1 MHDEFERLDT
11 LFWVCVLIPQSR
23 HEALD
28 GCYDAIAL
36 LGLLAVS
43 CYIIISG
50 IKRDVDE
57 MPILGLGTRRP
68 DGVGPRSDLIEMGG
82 MAIVKCEQLLDLS
95 LGRAGEPGFGDLGND
110 RVALR
115 SPCLAL
121 AAQSHCACKEHCR
134 AASPVR
140 HRTSPWL
147 ARIAYREV
155 QLIG

>member
-11 LFWVCVLIPQSR
+11 LFWICVLIPQSR

-28 GCYDAIAL
+28 GSDDAIAL

-57 MPILGLGTRRP
+57 MPILGLRTRRP
-68 DGVGPRSDLIEMGG
+68 DCVGPRSDLIEMGG
-82 MAIVKCEQLLDLS
+82 MAIVKSEELLDLS
-95 LGRAGEPGFGDLGND
+95 LGRAGEPGFGDLSDN
-110 RVALR
+110 RVAFR
-115 SPCLAL
+115 PPRLAL
-121 AAQSHCACKEHCR
+121 GAENDCAGAQHCR
-134 AASPVR
+134 AAFPVR

-147 ARIAYREV
+147 ARAPYREI